1 MKLYNKMD
9 RIESFGTW
17 IIFLLLLMANTS
29 FAQLIQITTNP
40 ADDNDPFWSPDGS
53 ELVFWSN
60 RSGNYE
66 IWRIPSMGGEA
77 FQITNTPYFELH
89 PCWSPVDSIIAYA
102 VFSGGNTNIWTIS
115 RSGVTPTQVTSNP
128 AQDES
133 LTWNHLGTEIIFDSD
148 RSGNWDLWK
157 IRSDGTAITQLTTHP
172 SNDVEPSCSPDGT
185 IAFRSYRN
193 GHSDIWVIPP
203 GGGSPVQITNDI
215 FDEFGLNN
223 SYQNSY
229 IAYTSNRNGNLDIW
243 VVPSNGG
250 DPVQITTDVAED
262 WYPHWSPDGTKI
274 AFTSTRSGN
283 RDVWV
288 MDVSSIVVVEHN
300 NENLPVTFQLNQNY
314 PNPFNPST
322 KIKFSIPDLTFVLL
336 KIYDVLGNEIATLVD
351 EEKPSGT
358 YEVEFSARGGS
369 ASGGDAW
376 DLPSGIYF
384 YQLKTAS
391 YMETKK
397 MLYLK

>member
-9 RIESFGTW
+9 KNKSFAIW
-17 IIFLLLLMANTS
+17 IIFLLLLTANTAV
-29 FAQLIQITTNP
+29 AQFTQITTDP
-40 ADDNDPFWSPDGS
+40 ADDNDPFWSPDGL

-66 IWRIPSMGGEA
+66 IWRIPSTGGVA
-77 FQITNTPYFELH
+77 FQITNTPHFELH

-115 RSGVTPTQVTSNP
+115 RSGIAPTQVTSNP

-157 IRSDGTAITQLTTHP
+157 IRPDDFAVTQITTH
-172 SNDVEPSCSPDGT
+172 SLNDVEPSCSPDGT

-193 GHSDIWVIPP
+193 GHSDIWIIPP
-203 GGGSPVQITNDI
+203 GGGNPVQITNDI
-215 FDEFGLNN
+215 HDEFGPNN

-243 VVPSNGG
+243 VVPSIGG
-250 DPVQITTDVAED
+250 DPVQITTNIAED

-283 RDVWV
+283 RDIWV
-288 MDVSSIVVVEHN
+288 MDVSSIVEVEHN
-300 NENLPVTFQLNQNY
+300 DENLPVTLQLNQNY
-314 PNPFNPST
+314 PNPFNPGT
-322 KIKFSIPDLTFVLL
+322 TIKFSIPEASFVSL
-336 KIYDVLGNEIATLVD
+336 KIYNSLGQEIENLV
-351 EEKPSGT
+351 EKELNAGN
-358 YEVEFSARGGS
+358 YKYDWSAAG
-369 ASGGDAW
+369 
-376 DLPSGIYF
+376 LTSGIYF
-384 YQLKTAS
+384 YTLIADDFAR
-391 YMETKK
+391 TKK
-397 MLYLK
+397 MILLK